1 MLILAVEQSSD
12 TGSVAVLN
20 DGKILGERE
29 WDGLVLRSCGLFA
42 CLKELL
48 AALAL
53 NLKDISH
60 HVVDIGPGSYSGLRS
75 SLAAVRA
82 FAMAETQASP
92 RREYPVYA
100 LTSAETLAF
109 EIMQEFPADHVQVVG
124 DARRQQLWTCL
135 YKRNGNMP
143 SVQSKIQLVS
153 ENDFHP
159 AEGAVVVSP
168 DWKRLHA
175 RLKSVST
182 IGARLVEENRVPKAG
197 YLGKLAYQKIQLNI
211 SSEPLRP
218 IYLHAAVKEKESEV
232 RSQNE
237 P

>member
-20 DGKILGERE
+20 NGKVLGERE
-29 WDGLVLRSCGLFA
+29 WDCLVLRSCGLFA

-48 AALAL
+48 AAVAL
-53 NLKDISH
+53 NLKDISRY
-60 HVVDIGPGSYSGLRS
+60 VVDIGPGSYSGLRS

-82 FAMAETQASP
+82 FAMAEK
-92 RREYPVYA
+92 YPVYA
-100 LTSAETLAF
+100 LTGPETLAF
-109 EIMQEFPADHVQVVG
+109 EIMQEFPADQVQVVG

-135 YKRNGNMP
+135 YKRNGDML

-153 ENDFHP
+153 ENDFQP
-159 AEGAVVVSP
+159 ALGSVIVSP

-175 RLKSVST
+175 RLKSVS
-182 IGARLVEENRVPKAG
+182 IGGARLVKGPRVPKAG

-211 SSEPLRP
+211 PSEPLRP
-218 IYLHAAVKEKESEV
+218 IYLHAAVNTGKEGT
-232 RSQNE
+232 
-237 P
+237 